1 MVPRRPEGDPRGAAN
16 EGGNLRPPARVTASV
31 RGVAEL
37 ARRRPIWAYVLLAYG
52 LTWVFTIPFVYVW
65 RVVLDRVLEPWL
77 AIFALAPFGP
87 TFAALLMAW
96 WSAGAGEVRR
106 LLRRLRLW
114 RCGPG
119 PWLAALFLPIV
130 VVALAVAAAGAAP
143 EVFRRPPSSEG
154 LARIPMIL
162 LLALPFGPLP
172 EELGWRGWLLPRLQD
187 RLGPP
192 AASLAVGAVWTFWH
206 LPMFWFPGAAIP
218 SFLEPTPFSIGLYL
232 AQITA
237 EACLMTFLY
246 VMTRGS
252 VLLAVLYHTAF
263 NTAETI
269 VFRMLP
275 EPTPA
280 QETEVYVLSILL
292 SWCLAVG
299 LLTWMGR
306 RLRRERVIEGRP

>member
-206 LPMFWFPGAAIP
+206 LPMFWFPGTAIP
-218 SFLEPTPFSIGLYL
+218 SFLELGAPAVLLFL
-232 AQITA
+232 AQLIA
-237 EACLMTFLY
+237 EAMVLTALFNASG
-246 VMTRGS
+246 GS
-252 VLLAVLYHTAF
+252 VLLAIVYHLTF

-269 VFRMLP
+269 LFRVFE
-275 EPTPA
+275 EPAAA
-280 QETEVYVLSILL
+280 QLVPVYLWTVGL
-292 SWCLAVG
+292 SWVVG
-299 LLTWMGR
+299 LSALWLTRGR
-306 RLRRERVIEGRP
+306 AVRDPAPPRAG